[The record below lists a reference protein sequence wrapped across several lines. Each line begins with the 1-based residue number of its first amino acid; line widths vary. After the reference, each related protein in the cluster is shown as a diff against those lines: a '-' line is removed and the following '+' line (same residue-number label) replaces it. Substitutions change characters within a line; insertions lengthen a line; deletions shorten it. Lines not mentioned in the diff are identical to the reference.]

1 MTVNARHLIPSNPG
15 RQSPEVVTKE
25 FYTWYIHSVSHQID
39 PLKAGRATLKK
50 YVTPRLI
57 LKVERIAREMES
69 EGYDGDYFLEAQRDY
84 PDSAGL
90 EDEWIRNISISQGVI
105 KGPIVT
111 AVVSFGDDGKL
122 ARERVSL
129 VQAGGVWKI
138 DNVKSIYS
146 QAK

>member
-1 MTVNARHLIPSNPG
+1 
-15 RQSPEVVTKE
+15 
-25 FYTWYIHSVSHQID
+25 VSHQID

-50 YVTPRLI
+50 YVTPGLI
-57 LKVERIAREMES
+57 LKVERIAREMAS
-69 EGYDGDYFLEAQRDY
+69 EGYEGDYFLEAQRDY

-90 EDEWIRNISISQGVI
+90 EDEWVRNISISQGVI